1 MEEKLEFELDTNAID
16 EMAAANSG
24 AVSHAAIPFAEEDV
38 IEEKK
43 PQNTVTTTERS
54 TDDLVN
60 CLSNRKVIVQYIPQR
75 GTVSDPK
82 HVMYGGLAE
91 GASITLT
98 VPRLRSGV
106 FKNVLTDAEKNFL
119 EYKMGLEPG
128 ALNVYNKHN
137 NFWDNT
143 TEGGISKVR
152 LTKQDTILD
161 LSSPVDYIKYKILL
175 ANTDFV
181 APNQQVLQDRR
192 KATYKFVLITENE
205 VNEVSRKKMNAKI
218 QSYIE
223 YGKVS
228 EDADILRTIIEI
240 ITSKPL
246 AKNSKLDFLQTKVG
260 ELIEANAKLF
270 LSVITDP
277 LLKTRVLIKNCVEQG
292 FISKRGDFYYL
303 RSDNTPLCEGGED
316 PVLSNAAKY
325 LSNPKRQEMKFA
337 LEAKLKE

>member
-1 MEEKLEFELDTNAID
+1 MEENIDFVLDGEAIQ
-16 EMAAANSG
+16 EAAKETSVPHFQTIEG
-24 AVSHAAIPFAEEDV
+24 IQ
-38 IEEKK
+38 EEKEPVATSVK
-43 PQNTVTTTERS
+43 VVERHNE
-54 TDDLVN
+54 DKLIN
-60 CLSNRKVIVQYIPQR
+60 CLTNKKVIVQYIPQK
-75 GTVSDPK
+75 GTVTDPK

-91 GASITLT
+91 GATITLT
-98 VPRLRSGV
+98 VPRLRNGV
-106 FKNVLTDAEKNFL
+106 YKNVLTDAEKDYL
-119 EYKMGLEPG
+119 EYAMGLDPG
-128 ALNVYNKHN
+128 ALNVYNKIN

-143 TEGGISKVR
+143 TEGGISRVR

-192 KATYKFVLITENE
+192 KSTYKFVLITENE
-205 VNEVSRKKMNAKI
+205 TNDVAKKKMDAKI

-228 EDADILRTIIEI
+228 EDSDVLRTIIET

-246 AKNSKLDFLQTKVG
+246 AKNTKLDFLQTKIG

-277 LLKTRVLIKNCVEQG
+277 YLKTRVLVKNCVEQG

-325 LSNPKRQEMKFA
+325 LSNPKRQEMKLS
-337 LEAKLKE
+337 LEALLKQ